1 MKSSSNTFPSQIIP
15 TNPTATAALAM
26 AKEQMLREWQEPA
39 DTPKHTGIYDAVHA
53 AFAGLEITPGSNIH

>member
-26 AKEQMLREWQEPA
+26 AKEQMLRE
-39 DTPKHTGIYDAVHA
+39 
-53 AFAGLEITPGSNIH
+53 